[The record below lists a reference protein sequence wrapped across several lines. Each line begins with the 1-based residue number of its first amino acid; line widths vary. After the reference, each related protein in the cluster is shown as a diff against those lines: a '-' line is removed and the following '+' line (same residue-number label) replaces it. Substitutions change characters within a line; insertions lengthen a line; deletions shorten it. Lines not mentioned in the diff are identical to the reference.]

1 MESEQIVYSKEM
13 RFREGSQDTRE
24 YDFCHYEITKN
35 TELTQD
41 KVDKLR
47 KSATG
52 GKVSLNFKL
61 TKKTEMNVFIY
72 GGKSRD
78 TATESIVEE
87 NK

>member
-1 MESEQIVYSKEM
+1 L
-13 RFREGSQDTRE
+13 
-24 YDFCHYEITKN
+24 TKA
-35 TELTQD
+35 

-61 TKKTEMNVFIY
+61 TKKSEMNVYIY
-72 GGKSRD
+72 SGGKSRD
-78 TATESIVEE
+78 TATEAIIED

>member
-1 MESEQIVYSKEM
+1 M
-13 RFREGSQDTRE
+13 RFREGSQDVRE
-24 YDFCHYEITKN
+24 YDFCHYEIIRN
-35 TELTQD
+35 AELTKD

-52 GKVSLNFKL
+52 GKVSINFKL

-72 GGKSRD
+72 EGKSRD
-78 TATESIVEE
+78 TATEAIVEN